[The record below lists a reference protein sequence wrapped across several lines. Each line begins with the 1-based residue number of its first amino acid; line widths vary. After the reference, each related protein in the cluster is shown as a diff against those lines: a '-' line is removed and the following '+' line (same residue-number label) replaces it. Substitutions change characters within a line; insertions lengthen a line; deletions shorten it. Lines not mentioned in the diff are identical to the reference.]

1 MAVVT
6 GSVAINL
13 QITQQADLSL
23 PPALPLPYTPA
34 TGAGQ
39 AQYLIPGTGP
49 RQLNLLYAGTVPL
62 PANTPV
68 TLDLRALADFQGRP
82 VVLARARLFYAF
94 NPGRLDG
101 PIIRLGNAGP
111 GEWTAFIPAGGTVP
125 LPAQGE
131 LCFSA
136 PLATGL
142 AVTPTSHLLKIDPG
156 PDAHSIV
163 LVIAGA
169 DA

>member
-1 MAVVT
+1 MAIVT

-68 TLDLRALADFQGRP
+68 TLDLRALADFQGKP
-82 VVLARARLFYAF
+82 VNFARARLFYAF
-94 NPGRLDG
+94 NPGRVDG

-111 GEWTAFIPAGGTVP
+111 GEWTAFLPAGGTLP

-131 LCFSA
+131 WCFSA
-136 PLATGL
+136 PMATGL
-142 AVTPTSHLLKIDPG
+142 PVTPTSHLLKIDPG
-156 PDAHSIV
+156 PDTQALV